1 MAIPEQNNTLY
12 MKHPGLILLY
22 VTAFW
27 LLLLSSCSGSRQ
39 AAALA
44 DENMRQLY
52 NYYYIEGER
61 QRLLGNNDAAFA
73 LLSEA
78 SRIDTA
84 APAAQFALANYYIGL
99 NQADTAVYMLRKAAE
114 GDTTQ
119 YWYNFSYARVA
130 SLTGLK
136 DEAVRIWKRVVRQN
150 PDKPELNYALADAL
164 VTQGDVKAALACYDS
179 LENSMGLSEQLTIKK
194 MELHEQIGDTTAMIA
209 EAENL
214 QKAFPTNTS
223 YMLLLGDVYAN
234 LHRDSAAWEIYEK
247 VGRLEPDNGYLYL
260 SRASYYSLQ
269 GDSAAYH
276 REMKAALANGNI
288 DMETK
293 LGIFREYIA
302 ALVAKQVNLEAL
314 DTLYVGIIE
323 QYPQEPLV
331 RQLYGFYLYVV
342 KNYPRAREQ
351 YSIAADLAPTEADT
365 WIRLMALYL
374 MDEEYETAI
383 ETGKRALQYV
393 HDNPTIYEMTSASLV
408 QQNRYEEAARILITA
423 IDTCANTSPQQ
434 LSSLYGQLGDI
445 YHQTGR
451 KNEAYEQYDK
461 ALNLYASNIAVLNNY
476 SYFLALEER
485 ELSKAERM
493 SAMTIK
499 EYPDEPT
506 YLDTYAYILFKK
518 GSYSLARI
526 YIERAIEKSKEPSAE
541 ILEHYGD
548 ILACLGETD
557 AAVEQWQKALDA
569 GGEKELLEKKIAQ
582 REYIAP

>member
-1 MAIPEQNNTLY
+1 
-12 MKHPGLILLY
+12 MKHFGVIFLSAIALY
-22 VTAFW
+22 V
-27 LLLLSSCSGSRQ
+27 LLLTSCTGTRQ
-39 AAALA
+39 ATALA
-44 DENMRQLY
+44 DENLRQLY
-52 NYYYIEGER
+52 NYYYTEGKR
-61 QRLLGNNDAAFA
+61 QQVLGDNDAAFA
-73 LLSEA
+73 LFSEA

-84 APAAQFALANYYIGL
+84 APAVQLALANYYLGL
-99 NQADTAVYMLRKAAE
+99 NQADTAIYMLRKAAE

-119 YWYNFSYARVA
+119 YWYNFSYARIA
-130 SLTGLK
+130 SLAGLN
-136 DEAVRIWKRVVRQN
+136 DEAARIWKRLVRQN

-164 VTQGDVKAALACYDS
+164 LAQGDVEEALACYDS

-209 EAENL
+209 EAEKL
-214 QKAFPTNTS
+214 QKAFPANTS

-234 LHRDSAAWEIYEK
+234 LHRDSAAWEMYEK
-247 VGRLEPDNGYLYL
+247 VSRLEPDNGYLYL
-260 SRASYYSLQ
+260 SRASYHSLK
-269 GDSAAYH
+269 GDSTAYH

-302 ALVAKQVNLEAL
+302 ALVSKQVNLEAL

-331 RQLYGFYLYVV
+331 RQLYGFYLYVI
-342 KNYPRAREQ
+342 KDYPRAREQ

-365 WIRLMALYL
+365 WVHLMALYL
-374 MDEEYETAI
+374 MEEKYEPAV
-383 ETGKRALQYV
+383 ETGQRALQYV
-393 HDNPTIYEMTSASLV
+393 HDNPSIYEMTSAALI
-408 QQNRYEEAARILITA
+408 QQNRYDEAAQIIITA
-423 IDTCANTSPQQ
+423 IDQCSKASSQQ

-451 KNEAYEQYDK
+451 TNEAYEQYDK

-476 SYFLALEER
+476 SYFLALEGK

-518 GSYSLARI
+518 ESYSLARI
-526 YIERAIEKSKEPSAE
+526 YIERAIEKSQEPSAE

-557 AAVEQWQKALDA
+557 AAVEQWQKALDV
-569 GGEKELLEKKIAQ
+569 GGEKELLEKKIEQ
-582 REYIAP
+582 RAYVTP

>member
-1 MAIPEQNNTLY
+1 
-12 MKHPGLILLY
+12 MKHFGVIFLSAIALY
-22 VTAFW
+22 V
-27 LLLLSSCSGSRQ
+27 LLLTSCTGTRQ
-39 AAALA
+39 ATALA
-44 DENMRQLY
+44 DENLRQLY
-52 NYYYIEGER
+52 NYYYTEGKR
-61 QRLLGNNDAAFA
+61 QQVLGDNDAAFA
-73 LLSEA
+73 LFSEA

-84 APAAQFALANYYIGL
+84 APAVQLALANYYLGL
-99 NQADTAVYMLRKAAE
+99 NQADTAIYMLRKAAE

-119 YWYNFSYARVA
+119 YWYNFSYARIA
-130 SLTGLK
+130 SLAGLN
-136 DEAVRIWKRVVRQN
+136 DEAARIWKRLVRQN

-164 VTQGDVKAALACYDS
+164 LAQGDVEEALACYDS

-209 EAENL
+209 EAEKL
-214 QKAFPTNTS
+214 QKAFPANTS

-234 LHRDSAAWEIYEK
+234 LHRDSAAWEMYEK
-247 VGRLEPDNGYLYL
+247 VSRLEPDNGYLYL
-260 SRASYYSLQ
+260 SRASYYSLK
-269 GDSAAYH
+269 GDSTAYH

-302 ALVAKQVNLEAL
+302 ALVSKQVNLEAL
-314 DTLYVGIIE
+314 DTLYVSIIE

-331 RQLYGFYLYVV
+331 RQLYGFYLYVI
-342 KNYPRAREQ
+342 KDYPRASEQ

-365 WIRLMALYL
+365 WVHLMALYL
-374 MDEEYETAI
+374 MEEKYEPAV
-383 ETGKRALQYV
+383 ETGQRALQYV
-393 HDNPTIYEMTSASLV
+393 HDNPTIYEMTSAALV
-408 QQNRYEEAARILITA
+408 QQNRYDEAAQIITTA
-423 IDTCANTSPQQ
+423 IDQCSEASSQQ

-451 KNEAYEQYDK
+451 TNEAYEQYDK

-476 SYFLALEER
+476 SYFLALEGK

-518 GSYSLARI
+518 ESYSLARI
-526 YIERAIEKSKEPSAE
+526 YIERAIEKSQEPSAE

-569 GGEKELLEKKIAQ
+569 GGEKELLEKKIEQ
-582 REYIAP
+582 RAYVTP

>member
-1 MAIPEQNNTLY
+1 
-12 MKHPGLILLY
+12 MKHFGVIFLSAIALY
-22 VTAFW
+22 V
-27 LLLLSSCSGSRQ
+27 LLLTSCTGTRQ
-39 AAALA
+39 ATALA
-44 DENMRQLY
+44 DENLRQLY
-52 NYYYIEGER
+52 NYYYTEGKR
-61 QRLLGNNDAAFA
+61 QQVLGDNDAAFA
-73 LLSEA
+73 LFSEA

-84 APAAQFALANYYIGL
+84 APAVQLALANYYLGL
-99 NQADTAVYMLRKAAE
+99 NQADTAIYMLRKAAE

-119 YWYNFSYARVA
+119 YWYNFSYARIA
-130 SLTGLK
+130 SLAGLNN
-136 DEAVRIWKRVVRQN
+136 EAARIWKRLVRQN

-164 VTQGDVKAALACYDS
+164 LAQGDVEEALACYDS
-179 LENSMGLSEQLTIKK
+179 LESSMGLSEQLTIKK

-209 EAENL
+209 EAEKL
-214 QKAFPTNTS
+214 QKAFPANTS

-234 LHRDSAAWEIYEK
+234 LHRDSAAWEMYEK
-247 VGRLEPDNGYLYL
+247 VSRLEPDNGYLYL
-260 SRASYYSLQ
+260 SRASYYSLK
-269 GDSAAYH
+269 GDSTAYH

-302 ALVAKQVNLEAL
+302 ALVSKQVNLEAL
-314 DTLYVGIIE
+314 DTLYVSIIE

-331 RQLYGFYLYVV
+331 RQLYGFYLYVI
-342 KNYPRAREQ
+342 KDYPRASEQ

-365 WIRLMALYL
+365 WVHLMALYL
-374 MDEEYETAI
+374 MEEKYEPAV
-383 ETGKRALQYV
+383 ETGQRALQYV
-393 HDNPTIYEMTSASLV
+393 HDNPTIYEMTSAALV
-408 QQNRYEEAARILITA
+408 QQNRYDEAAQIITTA
-423 IDTCANTSPQQ
+423 IDQCSEASSQQ

-451 KNEAYEQYDK
+451 TNEAYEQYDK

-476 SYFLALEER
+476 SYFLALEGK

-518 GSYSLARI
+518 ESYSLARI
-526 YIERAIEKSKEPSAE
+526 YIERAIEKSQEPSAE

-569 GGEKELLEKKIAQ
+569 GGEKELLEKKIEQ
-582 REYIAP
+582 RAYVTP